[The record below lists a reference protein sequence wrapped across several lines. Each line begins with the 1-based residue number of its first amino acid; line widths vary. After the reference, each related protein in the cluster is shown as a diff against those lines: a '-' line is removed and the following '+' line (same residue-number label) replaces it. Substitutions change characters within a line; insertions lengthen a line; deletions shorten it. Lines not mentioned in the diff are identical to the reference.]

1 MKKKIIA
8 ITGPTASGKTSL
20 AIKVAQKLNTEII
33 SADSRQI
40 YKGFNIACAR
50 PDEAELKLVK
60 HHLINF
66 VEPTFN
72 YSVAN
77 FVDDAKKIINNLCEQ
92 NKIPVVAGGTGL
104 YFRMLLEDFDMPRV
118 EPNQQLR
125 DELEKKDVD
134 ELYKMLLEKDEISAG
149 KIHKNN
155 KVKIIRALEVT
166 DALNMP
172 MSEAQGIKEPE
183 YDVLWFGLNAL
194 NRDFLYERI
203 NLRVDKMFELGIEQ
217 ETKNLY
223 KKYGKLPIFEDT
235 IGYNELIKYFDGEYS
250 LDEAKDALKQNTRH
264 YAKRQLT
271 WFRRNKSINWF
282 YIDEM
287 NEEEI
292 FEAVKKNI
300 CNKF

>member
-8 ITGPTASGKTSL
+8 IVGPTASGKTSL

-50 PDEAELKLVK
+50 PSDEELKLVK
-60 HHLINF
+60 HHLIDF

-77 FVDDAKKIINNLCEQ
+77 FVDDAKKIIENLSKQ
-92 NKIPVVAGGTGL
+92 NKIPVIVGGTGL
-104 YFRMLLEDFDMPRV
+104 YFRMLLENFDMPRV

-125 DELEKKDVD
+125 DELEQKDVD
-134 ELYKMLLEKDEISAG
+134 ELYKMLSDKDEISAH

-155 KVKIIRALEVT
+155 KVKIIRALEVIN
-166 DALNMP
+166 ALNMP

-183 YDVLWFGLNAL
+183 YDVLWLGLNSKNPDL
-194 NRDFLYERI
+194 LYNRI

-217 ETKNLY
+217 ETMDLY
-223 KKYGKLPIFEDT
+223 KKYGKLSIFEDT
-235 IGYNELIKYFDGEYS
+235 IGYNELIKYFDGEYN
-250 LDEAKDALKQNTRH
+250 LDEAKDAIKQNSRH

-271 WFRRNKSINWF
+271 WFRRNKLINWF
-282 YIDEM
+282 YIEEM
-287 NEEEI
+287 NEEKI
-292 FEAVKKNI
+292 FETIN
-300 CNKF
+300 F